1 MADVIDWPT
10 DIIPNE
16 MSLGL
21 EGMGRD
27 FESPWTGSNQTVSMP
42 GSKVGV
48 QLTFKNLPS
57 PAARRLE
64 SFIFSLDGQSGRVR
78 IWDFAAQLVGSPQ
91 PVFGHPVVTEA
102 ISMRKQFTTRGW
114 TPNKLVLRVGDWVQ
128 VGGELKR
135 VLEDVR
141 SDGAGGALIRIAPM
155 LRQHYP
161 SGTPLVVDRPCG
173 IFRLQDNKQ
182 GVFRR
187 VPGVFTDVT
196 LSLIEAF
203 YP

>member
-1 MADVIDWPT
+1 
-10 DIIPNE
+10 
-16 MSLGL
+16 
-21 EGMGRD
+21 
-27 FESPWTGSNQTVSMP
+27 MP
-42 GSKVGV
+42 GSKVSV
-48 QLTFKNLPS
+48 QLTFKNLPVQT
-57 PAARRLE
+57 ARRLE

-78 IWDFAAQLVGSPQ
+78 IWVAAQLIGSPQ
-91 PVFGHPVVTEA
+91 PVLGHPVVTEA

-128 VGGELKR
+128 RWRAGDGVGGCALR
-135 VLEDVR
+135 WR
-141 SDGAGGALIRIAPM
+141 WRRLIRIAPM